1 MKENKAI
8 EPGISWF
15 EIAVSD
21 FERAKK
27 FYESIFNEHMMVMD
41 LGVLKMA
48 IFQRMDGAI
57 CHNPNWYKPSI
68 DGTLIYM
75 NADPDLSII
84 QSRIEPSGGT
94 LIQTKKLIA
103 PGRGYMCLFTDSEGN
118 RLALH
123 SYS

>member
-1 MKENKAI
+1 MKNDKAT
-8 EPGISWF
+8 EQGISWF

-21 FERAKK
+21 FDRAKK
-27 FYESIFNEHMMVMD
+27 FYETIFNEHMMVMD

-57 CHNPNWYKPSI
+57 CYNPDWYKPSI
-68 DGTLIYM
+68 EGTLIYM
-75 NADPDLSII
+75 NADSELIEI
-84 QSRIEPSGGT
+84 QSRIEPAGGT